1 MGGVALLS
9 WLPVLA
15 LIAVGIAVT
24 AVVLAAHV
32 WRRGADRALELYPA
46 LAGSVVVFGMMLSST
61 AGTWNRSIVL
71 AAPCVVCLRRMHP
84 AVLVVLTGATA
95 MSTAL
100 LSHYLFSGALL

>member
-1 MGGVALLS
+1 MALLS

-32 WRRGADRALELYPA
+32 WRRGADRALELDPA
-46 LAGSVVVFGMMLSST
+46 LAGSVVVLGMMLSIT
-61 AGTWNRSIVL
+61 AGTWVGSIVL
-71 AAPCVVCLRRMHP
+71 ADPCVVCLRRLHP
-84 AVLVVLTGATA
+84 AVLVAFTGVTA

-100 LSHYLFSGALL
+100 LSHYFFIGALL

>member
-1 MGGVALLS
+1 MALLS

-32 WRRGADRALELYPA
+32 WRRGADRALELDPA
-46 LAGSVVVFGMMLSST
+46 LAGSVVVLGMMLSIT
-61 AGTWNRSIVL
+61 AGTWVGSIVL
-71 AAPCVVCLRRMHP
+71 ADPCVVCLRRLHP